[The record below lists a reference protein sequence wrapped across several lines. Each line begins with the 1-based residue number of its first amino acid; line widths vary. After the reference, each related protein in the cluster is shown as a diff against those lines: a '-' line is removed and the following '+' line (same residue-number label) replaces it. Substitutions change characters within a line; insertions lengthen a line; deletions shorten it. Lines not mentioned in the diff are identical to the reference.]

1 MWKRALFAVFFA
13 GVVLSPVV
21 ASAQVPGGAGAIPA
35 VAAPGTTG
43 AAPAPL
49 ALSASSI
56 ILTTLKPVGATR
68 ANLAA
73 PSPLSAVS
81 LEPLL
86 APALPPRYRKPGV
99 ALMIVG
105 GAGIVVG
112 SLIDSGLITVAG
124 AGVGLF
130 GLYLY
135 LR

>member
-1 MWKRALFAVFFA
+1 MWKRALFATLFA
-13 GVVLSPVV
+13 GAVLGPVL
-21 ASAQVPGGAGAIPA
+21 ASAQVPGGAGAVPA
-35 VAAPGTTG
+35 VAAPGTAAAAAGPVVLG
-43 AAPAPL
+43 ARSIFPATTYLAGAP
-49 ALSASSI
+49 SAD
-56 ILTTLKPVGATR
+56 
-68 ANLAA
+68 LAA
-73 PSPLSAVS
+73 RLPLGVVS

-86 APALPPRYRKPGV
+86 APALPPRHREPGV